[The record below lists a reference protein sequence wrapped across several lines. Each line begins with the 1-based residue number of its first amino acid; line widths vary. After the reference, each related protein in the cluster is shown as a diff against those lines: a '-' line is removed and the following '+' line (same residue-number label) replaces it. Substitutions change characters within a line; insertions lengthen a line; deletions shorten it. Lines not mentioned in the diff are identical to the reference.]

1 MKTFSKQASTRL
13 FKKLSALR
21 ATLSNEEREVL
32 DSIMVTD
39 EVSAHRINLAKTSIR
54 TTSKTSAKVAEV
66 SAHKMNLIKTPIKT
80 TAKTAAKT
88 AEVNAHRITS
98 AKTPI
103 KTSSKTARQTFRIT
117 FDPITEEYKIQE

>member
-32 DSIMVTD
+32 DSIVVTD
-39 EVSAHRINLAKTSIR
+39 EVSAHRLYLT
-54 TTSKTSAKVAEV
+54 
-66 SAHKMNLIKTPIKT
+66 KTPVKT

-88 AEVNAHRITS
+88 SEVSAHKLYLT
-98 AKTPI
+98 KTPI
-103 KTSSKTARQTFRIT
+103 KTTAKAAAKTSEVDAHKMTPIKTPVKTARQTFRIS
-117 FDPITEEYKIQE
+117 FDVNAEEYKIQE